1 MHVLVKVKQSSQQ
14 SSRKKSWQS
23 GEHHTAV
30 PSARRLAAAAPVANT
45 RGSTPKI
52 KAAKEVIITH
62 HGGRKE
68 ALDQGLKEKSLVR
81 LLAKTGDGQLLGNLF
96 RFKST
101 EWFPLPFHRQYY

>member
-30 PSARRLAAAAPVANT
+30 PSARRLAAAPVANT

-52 KAAKEVIITH
+52 KAKEVIITH

-68 ALDQGLKEKSLVR
+68 ALDQGLKEKSHVR
-81 LLAKTGDGQLLGNLF
+81 LLAKTGNGQLLGNLF

-101 EWFPLPFHRQYY
+101 EWFPFPVHRQYY

>member
-1 MHVLVKVKQSSQQ
+1 MHVLDKVKQSSQQ

-52 KAAKEVIITH
+52 KAKEVIITH

-68 ALDQGLKEKSLVR
+68 ALDQGLKEKSHVR
-81 LLAKTGDGQLLGNLF
+81 LLAKTGNGQLLGNLF

-101 EWFPLPFHRQYY
+101 EWFPFPVHRQYY